1 MERKDRERAVKLWKR
16 LWEAWERRWKHFPP
30 GYEYE
35 MERNTAGLL
44 LGIAAALSLQY
55 FARLKDAYEM
65 LYYVDS
71 SCERKVRP
79 EAVAASFGQL
89 AFPYGSLFLPYFLFL
104 AIMIAYHYF
113 YYYRDTKSIYL
124 MCRLPSRSVL
134 VKSCAQAPLLGM
146 AAGAL
151 SMAVLCFFYYGLYL
165 LVMPGECMPRF
176 L

>member
-1 MERKDRERAVKLWKR
+1 MKLWKR
-16 LWEAWERRWKHFPP
+16 LWKSWEKRWKHFPP

-44 LGIAAALSLQY
+44 LGIGAVLSLQY

-65 LYYVDS
+65 LYYVD
-71 SCERKVRP
+71 RIHGKTVRP
-79 EAVAASFGQL
+79 GAVAVPFRTL
-89 AFPYGSLFLPYFLFL
+89 AFPYSGLFLPYFLFL
-104 AIMIAYHYF
+104 AIMMVYHYL
-113 YYYRDTKSIYL
+113 YYHRDAKSIYL
-124 MCRLPSRSVL
+124 MRRLPGRCVL
-134 VKSCAQAPLLGM
+134 VKSCVQAPLLGM

-151 SMAVLCFFYYGLYL
+151 SMAVLFLLYYGLYL

>member
-1 MERKDRERAVKLWKR
+1 MKLWKR
-16 LWEAWERRWKHFPP
+16 LWESWEKLWKHFPP

-55 FARLKDAYEM
+55 FASLKDAYEM
-65 LYYVDS
+65 LYYVDRFF
-71 SCERKVRP
+71 ERKVRP

-104 AIMIAYHYF
+104 AIMMVYHYL

-124 MCRLPSRSVL
+124 MRRLPERGVL
-134 VKSCAQAPLLGM
+134 VKSCVQAPLLGM

-151 SMAVLCFFYYGLYL
+151 SMAALCLLYYGLYL